1 MHITLNFSEDENILL
16 KNHIKKTFNINMKLK
31 KRKDGK
37 NFLLGINK
45 RDEIIKFINIV
56 KPFVQEIPCMHYK
69 IKLLNFQS
77 KL

>member
-56 KPFVQEIPCMHYK
+56 KPFVLYRKFHVCI
-69 IKLLNFQS
+69 IKLS
-77 KL
+77 Y